1 MVPFVSKGR
10 DRKGDKVA
18 TGLKETNG
26 GQCLLLGTIGPNLVI
41 SRKVITVNTTLI
53 QKLTFHKQF
62 PEGSFWQHLF
72 PEEAKRSLKQNPD
85 AFHRTFTLL

>member
-1 MVPFVSKGR
+1 M
-10 DRKGDKVA
+10 A

-26 GQCLLLGTIGPNLVI
+26 GQCTLVGTTGPNLVI
-41 SRKVITVNTTLI
+41 SRKVITTLI
-53 QKLTFHKQF
+53 QKLSFPKQF
-62 PEGSFWQHLF
+62 SEGSFWQHLD